1 MVYVKTLK
9 IIYAA
14 FICSLYM
21 MITPS
26 QGTAA
31 EPLKKALTETPA
43 NVVFMRHALAPG
55 FGDPAEFQINDC
67 STQRNLD
74 QAGQRQ
80 AQFIGK
86 YLRDHKIVFD
96 TILSSQWCRCKQT
109 AELLKI
115 GNWQEFTG
123 LNSFFQGHAD
133 RTDTLK
139 KLQQKLDNLPADTLV
154 LMITHQVVINA
165 VTKISPA
172 SGGFVVYNSRTRV
185 SKSVQLKT
193 P

>member
-1 MVYVKTLK
+1 MKTLK
-9 IIYAA
+9 IAYAA
-14 FICSLYM
+14 LICGLYII
-21 MITPS
+21 ITPAQS
-26 QGTAA
+26 MTA
-31 EPLKKALTETPA
+31 EPMKKALSETSA

-55 FGDPAEFQINDC
+55 FGDPTEFKINDC

-74 QAGQRQ
+74 QAGRRQ
-80 AQFIGK
+80 ARVIGR
-86 YLRDHKIVFD
+86 YLRDHKIKFD

-109 AELLKI
+109 ADLIDMGDWE
-115 GNWQEFTG
+115 EFAG

-139 KLQQKLDNLPADTLV
+139 KLQLKLDELPVDSLV

-172 SGGFVVYNSRTRV
+172 SGGFVVYNTRTKV
-185 SKSVQLKT
+185 SKTVQMKT
-193 P
+193 QLN